1 MLPPGPCLWWSVI
14 NSDTEPHRAGRGR
27 PGYKAAAGVFAV
39 GMMGTTLPTP
49 LYGLY
54 REQIGFSELIVTVV
68 FAVYALGVIT
78 ALLIAG
84 GFSDV
89 LGRRPVLLAALGLSA
104 LSAGCFLAEGGLPWL
119 YAGRVLSGF
128 SAGLLSGTGTA
139 AVLELAPP
147 GRRGRAGLAATAAN
161 MGGLGLGPLVSGI
174 LAEYAPSPLG
184 LPFVV
189 HLGLL
194 TVAALVVCLLPETV
208 RRCDPRPSLRPQG
221 MKVPPEVR
229 GVFGPCALAAFAGF
243 SMLGLFTAVAPAF
256 LTQTLGEH
264 NLAVT
269 GAVVFCVF
277 CASTGGQLLMGRI
290 GARRAL
296 PWGCAVLVA
305 GLLLIGASLFL
316 KSFPVLLMGAVTG
329 GVGQGM
335 AFRAGLTEV
344 SAAAPEAHRGA
355 TISAFFVVAY
365 VGISLPVVGVGA
377 MTLVLGLRGA
387 GLAFTACA
395 VLLVTAVGIRVRRNL
410 PPAAVRT

>member
-1 MLPPGPCLWWSVI
+1 MSS
-14 NSDTEPHRAGRGR
+14 SDAEPRRRGGGR
-27 PGYKAAAGVFAV
+27 PGYKSAAGVFAI

-68 FAVYALGVIT
+68 FAVYAVGVIT

-89 LGRRPVLLAALGLSA
+89 LGRRPMLLAALGLAA
-104 LSAGCFLAEGGLPWL
+104 LSAVCFLFEVGLPLL
-119 YAGRVLSGF
+119 YTGRVLSGF

-147 GRRGRAGLAATAAN
+147 AKRGRAGLAATAAN
-161 MGGLGLGPLVSGI
+161 MGGLGLGPMVSGF
-174 LAEYAPSPLG
+174 LAEYAPWPLK
-184 LPFVV
+184 LPFAT
-189 HLGLL
+189 HLALL
-194 TVAALVVCLLPETV
+194 AVAMVVVCLLPETV
-208 RRCDPRPSLRPQG
+208 RRTVPRPSLRPQG
-221 MKVPPEVR
+221 MRVPPEVR
-229 GVFGPCALAAFAGF
+229 GVFAPCALAAFAGF
-243 SMLGLFTAVAPAF
+243 AMLGLFTAVAPAF

-264 NLAVT
+264 NLAVA
-269 GAVVFCVF
+269 GGVVFCVF
-277 CASTGGQLLMGRI
+277 CASTLGQLLMGRV
-290 GARRAL
+290 GPRRAL
-296 PWGCAVLVA
+296 PGGCTVLVA
-305 GLLLIGASLFL
+305 GLLLIASSLL
-316 KSFPVLLMGAVTG
+316 LESFPLLLAGAVTG

-344 SAAAPEAHRGA
+344 STAAPAAHQGA

-377 MTLVLGLRGA
+377 MTLALGLRGA
-387 GLAFTACA
+387 GLVFTACA

-410 PPAAVRT
+410 SPATARS

>member
-1 MLPPGPCLWWSVI
+1 MIS
-14 NSDTEPHRAGRGR
+14 SDTGPRRRDRRR
-27 PGYKAAAGVFAV
+27 PGYKAAAGVFAI

-54 REQIGFSELIVTVV
+54 RQQIGFSELIVTVV
-68 FAVYALGVIT
+68 FAVYAVGVIA
-78 ALLIAG
+78 ALLVAG

-89 LGRRPVLLAALGLSA
+89 LGRRPVLMAALGLAA
-104 LSAGCFLAEGGLPWL
+104 LSALCFLAESGLPLL
-119 YAGRVLSGF
+119 YTGRVLSGF

-174 LAEYAPSPLG
+174 LAEYAPWPLK
-184 LPFVV
+184 LPFIV
-189 HLGLL
+189 HLALL
-194 TVAALVVCLLPETV
+194 AAALAVVCLLAETV
-208 RRCDPRPSLRPQG
+208 PRSDPRPPLRPQG
-221 MKVPPEVR
+221 MKVPPQVR

-264 NLAVT
+264 NLAVA
-269 GAVVFCVF
+269 GAVAFCVF
-277 CASTGGQLLMGRI
+277 CASTCGQLLMGRV

-296 PWGCAVLVA
+296 PLGCAVLVV
-305 GLLLIGASLFL
+305 GLVLIGASLL
-316 KSFPVLLMGAVTG
+316 LESFPLLLAGALTG
-329 GVGQGM
+329 GTGQGM

-344 SAAAPEAHRGA
+344 SDAAPGAHRGA

-377 MTLVLGLRGA
+377 MTVALGLRTA
-387 GLAFTACA
+387 GVVFTVCA
-395 VLLVTAVGIRVRRNL
+395 VLLVTAVGVQVRRSL
-410 PPAAVRT
+410 PEAAVRS

>member
-1 MLPPGPCLWWSVI
+1 MI
-14 NSDTEPHRAGRGR
+14 SDATEDSGQDRRTGRRR
-27 PGYKAAAGVFAV
+27 PGYLAAAAVFAV
-39 GMMGTTLPTP
+39 GMLGTTLPTP

-54 REQIGFSELIVTVV
+54 RQQLGFSELVVTVV
-68 FAVYALGVIT
+68 FAAYAVGVIA

-104 LSAGCFLAEGGLPWL
+104 LSAVCFLTEGGLPLL

-139 AVLELAPP
+139 AVLELAPK
-147 GRRGRAGLAATAAN
+147 GRQARAGFAATAAN
-161 MGGLGLGPLVSGI
+161 MGGLGLGPLLSGI
-174 LAEYAPSPLG
+174 LAEYAPQPLK
-184 LPFVV
+184 LPFAV

-194 TVAALVVCLLPETV
+194 AAAAAVVCVLPETV
-208 RRCDPRPSLRPQG
+208 HRSDPRGSLRPQG
-221 MKVPPEVR
+221 MTVPPEVR
-229 GVFGPCALAAFAGF
+229 GVFAPCALAAFAGF

-256 LTQTLGEH
+256 LNQTLGER
-264 NLAVT
+264 NLAVA

-305 GLLLIGASLFL
+305 GLVLIALSLLLT
-316 KSFPVLLMGAVTG
+316 SFPLLLAGALTG
-329 GVGQGM
+329 GAGQGM
-335 AFRAGLTEV
+335 AFRAGLSEV
-344 SAAAPEAHRGA
+344 SSAAPEAHQGA

-377 MTLVLGLRGA
+377 LTSALGLRDA
-387 GLAFTACA
+387 GLVFAGCA
-395 VLLVTAVGIRVRRNL
+395 VLLVAAVGARVS
-410 PPAAVRT
+410 RTLSRASHR

>member
-1 MLPPGPCLWWSVI
+1 MI
-14 NSDTEPHRAGRGR
+14 NSDAEPRLRDRRR

-68 FAVYALGVIT
+68 FAVYAVGVIS

-89 LGRRPVLLAALGLSA
+89 LGRRPLLLAALGLAA
-104 LSAGCFLAEGGLPWL
+104 LSAVCFLTEGGLPLL
-119 YAGRVLSGF
+119 YTGRVLSGF

-147 GRRGRAGLAATAAN
+147 GLRGRAGLAATAAN

-174 LAEYAPSPLG
+174 LAEYAPWPLK
-184 LPFVV
+184 LPFLV
-189 HLGLL
+189 HLVLL
-194 TVAALVVCLLPETV
+194 AGAVTVVCLLAETV
-208 RRCDPRPSLRPQG
+208 PRAEPRPSLRPQG

-256 LTQTLGEH
+256 LTQTLGER
-264 NLAVT
+264 NLAVA

-277 CASTGGQLLMGRI
+277 CASTGGQILMGRI

-296 PWGCAVLVA
+296 PWGCAVLVV
-305 GLLLIGASLFL
+305 GLLLIGASLL
-316 KSFPVLLMGAVTG
+316 LEAFPVLLAGALTG
-329 GVGQGM
+329 GAGQGM

-344 SAAAPEAHRGA
+344 SDAAPGAHRGA

-377 MTLVLGLRGA
+377 MAVALGVRTA
-387 GLAFTACA
+387 GVVFTACA
-395 VLLVTAVGIRVRRNL
+395 VLLVTAVGVWVRHNL
-410 PPAAVRT
+410 PPAPVRS

>member
-1 MLPPGPCLWWSVI
+1 MI
-14 NSDTEPHRAGRGR
+14 NSDTEPRQRDRRR
-27 PGYKAAAGVFAV
+27 PGYKAAAAVFAV

-54 REQIGFSELIVTVV
+54 RQQIGFSELIVTVV
-68 FAVYALGVIT
+68 FAVYAVGVIA

-89 LGRRPVLLAALGLSA
+89 LGRRPVLLAALGLAA
-104 LSAGCFLAEGGLPWL
+104 LSAVCFLAEAGLPLL
-119 YAGRVLSGF
+119 YTGRVLSGF

-147 GRRGRAGLAATAAN
+147 RLRGRAGLAATAAN
-161 MGGLGLGPLVSGI
+161 MGGLGLGPLVSGV
-174 LAEYAPSPLG
+174 LAQYAPWPLK
-184 LPFVV
+184 LPFLV
-189 HLGLL
+189 HLALL
-194 TVAALVVCLLPETV
+194 AGAGTVVCLLAETV
-208 RRCDPRPSLRPQG
+208 PRADPRPALRPQG
-221 MKVPPEVR
+221 MKVPPQVR

-243 SMLGLFTAVAPAF
+243 SLLGLFTAVAPAF
-256 LTQTLGEH
+256 LTQTLGER

-305 GLLLIGASLFL
+305 GLLLIGASLLL
-316 KSFPVLLMGAVTG
+316 KSFLLLLAGALTG
-329 GVGQGM
+329 GTGQGM

-344 SAAAPEAHRGA
+344 SDAAPGSHRGA

-377 MTLVLGLRGA
+377 MAVGLGVRTA
-387 GLAFTACA
+387 GVVFTACA
-395 VLLVTAVGIRVRRNL
+395 VLLVTAVGAWVRRNL
-410 PPAAVRT
+410 PPAAVRS